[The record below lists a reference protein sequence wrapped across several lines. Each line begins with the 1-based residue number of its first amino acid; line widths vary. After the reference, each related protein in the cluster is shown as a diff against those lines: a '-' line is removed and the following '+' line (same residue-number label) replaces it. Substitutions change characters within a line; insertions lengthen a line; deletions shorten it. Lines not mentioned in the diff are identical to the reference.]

1 MEYNESMSS
10 EQLHIEDVLH
20 HVILRH
26 AYPQFLN
33 GHLRGAVL
41 DAFIA
46 VFDLI
51 RERSGLALDG
61 ADLVGRAFSLAEPRL
76 ILSEVDTESGRN
88 DQKGFIQIFQGA
100 YLGIRNPKA
109 HSLRTDL
116 TTESAAQYLVFA
128 SLLARRVEAAKLG
141 DFLRFDGLYIA
152 SGNEGSK
159 CLRFYEDGEV
169 LAISVGT
176 TSSPVSSQADVTQ
189 VMTWMTK
196 ETFLAKDLSRG
207 KYVLDKNRLT
217 FFTESQYGKVEYE
230 GETRDGNLQ
239 LNSYSHINGHRSD
252 SEYVFVRRE
261 V

>member
-1 MEYNESMSS
+1 MSS
-10 EQLHIEDVLH
+10 EKLQIEDILH
-20 HVILRH
+20 PLILRH
-26 AYPQFLN
+26 AYSQFLN

-61 ADLVGRAFSLAEPRL
+61 AELVGKAFSLTGPRL
-76 ILSEVDTESGRN
+76 ILSELDTESGKN

-128 SLLARRVEAAKLG
+128 SLLARRIEAAKLG
-141 DFLRFDGLYIA
+141 AFLRFDGLYVA

-159 CLRFYEDGEV
+159 CLRFYEGGEV
-169 LAISVGT
+169 LAMSVGT
-176 TSSPVSSQADVTQ
+176 ITSPVSSQAEVAQ
-189 VMTWMTK
+189 VMTWMTR
-196 ETFLAKDLSRG
+196 ESFAAKDWPRG
-207 KYVLDKNRLT
+207 TYTLDQNRLVVVT
-217 FFTESQYGKVEYE
+217 QSRYGKVEYE
-230 GETRDGNLQ
+230 VEIQAGNLRLQ
-239 LNSYSHINGHRSD
+239 SYSHVNGHRSD
-252 SEYVFVRRE
+252 MEYAFIRQE

>member
-1 MEYNESMSS
+1 MSS
-10 EQLHIEDVLH
+10 EKLQIDGILH
-20 HVILRH
+20 HLILKH
-26 AYPQFLN
+26 AYPQYLD

-61 ADLVGRAFSLAEPRL
+61 AELVGKAFSLAEPRL

-116 TTESAAQYLVFA
+116 TIESAAQYLVFA

-141 DFLRFDGLYIA
+141 SFLRFDGLYIA

-169 LAISVGT
+169 LTLSVGT
-176 TSSPVSSQADVTQ
+176 ATSPVSSQADVTE

-196 ETFLAKDLSRG
+196 ETFSAKDLPRG
-207 KYVLDKNRLT
+207 TYTLDKNRLKVL
-217 FFTESQYGKVEYE
+217 TESRYGKVEYE
-230 GETRDGNLQ
+230 GELHNGDLQ
-239 LNSYSHINGHRSD
+239 LQSYSYINGNKSD
-252 SEYVFVRRE
+252 NEYVFIRRE
-261 V
+261 A